1 MGPQGHDVAEM
12 TDDRGVRHKVQWRVP
27 QIREWY
33 FRKGSDRVAQLTTK
47 CATPR
52 FVVVSNTTDAVGK
65 AGVTVRVVDGA
76 RKVVSLRADWG
87 DD

>member
-1 MGPQGHDVAEM
+1 MDPFANGVAEM
-12 TDDRGVRHKVQWRVP
+12 TDDRGVRHTVAWRIP
-27 QIREWY
+27 QIGEWY
-33 FRKGSDRVAQLTTK
+33 FRKGSDHVAQLTTK
-47 CATPR
+47 CVTPR

-87 DD
+87 DG